1 MNLDGKKG
9 FTLLEVL
16 IGLALSSLV
25 LVGLGNSMHIF
36 IFLPQQSSDKMT
48 AIQDLE
54 QASSWITA
62 DANMAQTFT
71 SLSSP
76 QYGRFDWTDRTA
88 TSPSSYSVV
97 YYHESGQLMRQES
110 VNDVVQSSNAIAR
123 NITGQSDILFQWT
136 PSTYSLAVTVT
147 SSVQGDTSVST
158 TAYTSTIKT
167 ALRYRAEPT
176 VSEPGDV
183 PVYPP
188 PPGSET
194 YFLGVTPTIL
204 QGTLASGNLAS
215 LQAADQNY
223 FQVTSTSGQ
232 NKEVIWHSQSQSM
245 PAPATINGI
254 EVRYTGKS
262 NKNNTSLQFFV
273 VDPNTGDF
281 STIPASGF
289 THTAADTVETHS
301 FFLDA
306 PVVSY
311 INQPSIRVVILKIES
326 SASAVYDLYSDYVLF
341 IASP

>member
-1 MNLDGKKG
+1 MNNNRQKG
-9 FTLLEVL
+9 FTLLEIL

-25 LVGLGNSMHIF
+25 LVALGNAMRLF

-48 AIQDLE
+48 AIRDLE
-54 QASSWITA
+54 QASSWITL
-62 DANMAQTFT
+62 DANMTQTFT

-76 QYGRFDWTDRTA
+76 QYGRFDWTDRTGA
-88 TSPSSYSVV
+88 SPVSYSAL
-97 YYHESGQLMRQES
+97 YYYESGQLMRQES
-110 VNDVVQSSNAIAR
+110 INGVVQSTIAISR
-123 NITGQSDILFQWT
+123 NITGPNDILFQWS
-136 PSTYSLAVTVT
+136 PSTYALSLTIT

-158 TAYTSTIKT
+158 TAYTGTINAT
-167 ALRYRAEPT
+167 LRYLAELT
-176 VSEPGDV
+176 VSQPGDV
-183 PVYPP
+183 PIYPP

-215 LQAADQNY
+215 LQSPDQNF
-223 FQVTSTSGQ
+223 FQVTSTGGV

-245 PAPATINGI
+245 SAPTTINDI

-262 NKNNTSLQFFV
+262 SRANTSLQFFV

-281 STIPASGF
+281 STAPASGF
-289 THTAADTVETHS
+289 THTVADTVETHN

-311 INQPSIRVVILKIES
+311 INQPSVRVVKLKIDS
-326 SASAVYDLYSDYVLF
+326 SANAVFDLYSDYVLF